1 MVKKLRVTRKR
12 RHWQRV
18 VCCFALTPLAAAPV
32 AEDMPDAREFMAAVI
47 DESRGQTSYA
57 ELTMV
62 VTRPDW
68 TRTSKLVAWTKG
80 RDKSLVRFTAP
91 PREAGNAF
99 LTLDDRIWTWS
110 ARIGRRIRLPTSLM
124 SQSWAGS
131 DLSYSDL
138 ARSDDRLDHY
148 RFELSPADASEI
160 DVALSSDQRIYRIDA
175 TPLDNAPV
183 VWGKEALI
191 VRADHVLLRQ
201 VFFDQSMQPVKRIET
216 MRVDE
221 VGSRVFASDTLVE
234 DLEESG
240 HTTRLVFDVI
250 EFDTD
255 ISDEMFTTFELAKQF
270 VR

>member
-1 MVKKLRVTRKR
+1 M
-12 RHWQRV
+12 
-18 VCCFALTPLAAAPV
+18 AAIGIAFSLSASAQELP
-32 AEDMPDAREFMAAVI
+32 EARAFMAAVV
-47 DESRGQTSYA
+47 DESRGQSSYA

-62 VTRPDW
+62 ITRPDW

-80 RDKSLVRFTAP
+80 REKSLVRFTEP

-138 ARSDDRLDHY
+138 ARSDDRLDQY
-148 RFELSPADASEI
+148 EFELSPFDAGDSGVDSDI
-160 DVALSSDQRIYRIDA
+160 DDIDITLHGDQPVFFVRAI
-175 TPLDNAPV
+175 PLENAPV
-183 VWGKEALI
+183 VWGKEELL

-201 VFFDQSMQPVKRIET
+201 VFYDQSMQPVKQIKT
-216 MRVDE
+216 MRIDQ

-234 DLEESG
+234 NLEEAGNS
-240 HTTRLVFDVI
+240 TRLLFDAI
-250 EFDTD
+250 EFDID
-255 ISDEMFTTFELAKQF
+255 ISDEMFTTFELSRQF
-270 VR
+270 VQ